1 MVLKCWKWS
10 CSSVRISYPDTSTFS
25 KLNVMDM
32 NWGLTWILY
41 QCQSESCLSQCQSES
56 STTRMLK
63 LTWLKTLCSIWTR
76 NYGKQPTDWA
86 YKLWKVSLPFDKQE
100 FFCRLIG
107 DWVGASS
114 WLQYSF
120 RLLLPLFIC
129 KQLIWFISYELTYLR
144 FFLM

>member
-41 QCQSESCLSQCQSES
+41 QCQSESS
-56 STTRMLK
+56 
-63 LTWLKTLCSIWTR
+63 TWLIYNNHTYAKIDLTQNFVFNLNKKWWT
-76 NYGKQPTDWA
+76 KPTDWA